1 MSTNPAPAEAQ
12 APPLAV
18 LSLMPVVFVLLWST
32 GFLGMRLGA
41 PYAEPF
47 TFMLWRMG
55 LVVALLFAAAM
66 VLRAPWP
73 ASRGEAGHIALAGL
87 LTHATYLCGVLIAIQ
102 KGLPLGYVALI
113 AGLQPVLTAL
123 IATGFLG
130 ERLRALQ
137 WAGLALGCAGVLLV
151 VAGKTGHAAV
161 NAAAILS
168 ATAGLLGIT
177 FGTLYQKKFC
187 AGMHLVTGGIVQFT
201 ATGLVLAVLA
211 FAFETRTVHWTGE
224 FVFALFWLA
233 IVLSLGAITLLNLII
248 RRGAASQVASLFFL
262 TPSVTAVLAWLLFDE
277 AMPVLAI
284 AGMAV
289 TAIGVAL
296 VTRGPA
302 QNTSS

>member
-1 MSTNPAPAEAQ
+1 LTKTHNDSSNAWIASMPA
-12 APPLAV
+12 
-18 LSLMPVVFVLLWST
+18 VFVLLWST

-55 LVVALLFAAAM
+55 LVVAILVAAA
-66 VLRAPWP
+66 VLIRAPWP
-73 ASRGEAGHIALAGL
+73 ATRGQAGHIAIAGL

-130 ERLRALQ
+130 ERLRAVQ
-137 WAGLALGCAGVLLV
+137 WAGLALGCVGVLLV

-161 NAAAILS
+161 NAAAIIS
-168 ATAGLLGIT
+168 ATAGLIGIT

-211 FAFETRTVHWTGE
+211 FSFETRAVQWTRE

-233 IVLSLGAITLLNLII
+233 IVLSLGAITLLNLMI

-262 TPSVTAVLAWLLFDE
+262 TPSVTAVLAWLLFNE
-277 AMPVLAI
+277 SMPMLAI
-284 AGMAV
+284 AGMGV

-302 QNTSS
+302 QNKSS

>member
-1 MSTNPAPAEAQ
+1 MPA
-12 APPLAV
+12 LF
-18 LSLMPVVFVLLWST
+18 VFLWST

-55 LVVALLFAAAM
+55 LVVSLLMVAALA
-66 VLRAPWP
+66 VRAPWP
-73 ASRGEAGHIALAGL
+73 RRGTDVGHIAVAGL

-102 KGLPLGYVALI
+102 QGLPLGYVALI

-130 ERLRALQ
+130 ERLRILQ

-151 VAGKTGHAAV
+151 VAGKTGHAEV
-161 NAAAILS
+161 NVPAILS
-168 ATAGLLGIT
+168 ATVALVGIT
-177 FGTLYQKKFC
+177 LGTLYQKRYC
-187 AGMHLVTGGIVQFT
+187 AGMNLVTGGIVQFS

-211 FAFETRTVHWTGE
+211 FAFEARTVQWTRE
-224 FVFALFWLA
+224 FILALFWLA
-233 IVLSLGAITLLNLII
+233 IVLSLGAITLLNLMI

-262 TPSVTAVLAWLLFDE
+262 TPSVTAVLAWLMFNESIPL
-277 AMPVLAI
+277 LAI
-284 AGMAV
+284 AGMGV

-296 VTRGPA
+296 VMRNPA
-302 QNTSS
+302 HNASS

>member
-1 MSTNPAPAEAQ
+1 MPA
-12 APPLAV
+12 
-18 LSLMPVVFVLLWST
+18 VFVLLWST

-55 LVVALLFAAAM
+55 LVVAILMAAAM
-66 VLRAPWP
+66 LIRAPWP
-73 ASRGEAGHIALAGL
+73 ATRGQAGHIAIAGL

-130 ERLRALQ
+130 ERLRAVQ
-137 WAGLALGCAGVLLV
+137 WAGLALGCVGVLLV

-161 NAAAILS
+161 NAAAIIS
-168 ATAGLLGIT
+168 ATAGLIGIT

-211 FAFETRTVHWTGE
+211 FSFETRTVQWTRE

-233 IVLSLGAITLLNLII
+233 IVLSLGAITLLNLMI

-262 TPSVTAVLAWLLFDE
+262 TPSVTAVLAWLLFNE
-277 AMPVLAI
+277 SMPMLAN
-284 AGMAV
+284 AGMGV

-302 QNTSS
+302 QNKSS